1 MLCVEDER
9 MAQHQDLD
17 FPHVDLPSYL
27 RGLEPPVTTED
38 ALEYAERHGAPQEA
52 LDFIESLPAAVF
64 TSVEGMHHAFSSFA
78 LHGIPESDPEH
89 VLVGQ
94 DGTSS

>member
-1 MLCVEDER
+1 M
-9 MAQHQDLD
+9 
-17 FPHVDLPSYL
+17 PHDQRLELPEIELPPYL
-27 RGLEPPVTTED
+27 QGLEPPVSTEE
-38 ALEYAERHGAPQEA
+38 ALAYAEARGASQEV

-64 TSVEGMHHAFSSFA
+64 TSEEGMRNAFAS
-78 LHGIPESDPEH
+78 LREGGVPDYDPED

>member
-1 MLCVEDER
+1 MR
-9 MAQHQDLD
+9 HQDSLEL
-17 FPHVDLPSYL
+17 PVPDLPDYL
-27 RGLEPPVTTED
+27 RGLEPPVSTEE
-38 ALEYAERHGAPQEA
+38 ALAYAEERGASREI

-64 TSVEGMHHAFSSFA
+64 TSEEGMRNAFAS
-78 LHGIPESDPEH
+78 LRHGEVPDYDPED